1 MESMKQVKNNN
12 VDLIANND
20 LLDKNRAL
28 IEDLWESVLR
38 EECPKEQAER
48 LIQLKELSY
57 SNQVNENIS
66 KKFKNEIVDIVNS
79 MDLAESIAAARAF
92 SLYFQL
98 VNILEQ
104 RVEED
109 RYIQSFTNK
118 NVQRS
123 HDNLDP
129 FAPALARQNAPVT
142 FKELFYRLRKLNV
155 PPGKLE
161 ELLREMDIRLVFT
174 AHPTEIVRH
183 TIRHKQTRVANL
195 LKKIQVENFLTIE
208 EIDSLKIQLKEEV
221 RLWWRTDELHQFKPS
236 VLDEVDYSLHYFQ
249 QVLFNVMP
257 QLRGRISSALN
268 ENYPD
273 VQMPSESFCNF
284 GSWVGSDRDGN
295 PSVTPEI
302 TWRTA
307 CYQRQLMLERY
318 INAISN
324 LRDQLSV
331 SMQWSQVSSSLLE
344 SLETDRV
351 KFPEIYE
358 ARATRYRSEPYR
370 LKLSYILEKLKL
382 TQERNNLLAETGWK
396 FTLEGESDTKYL
408 DQLEKLHYKSVNEF
422 TYDLELIKNSLNS
435 TDLTCEA
442 VNKLLTQVHIF
453 GFSLASL
460 DIRQESTRHS
470 DAIQELTNYLELSL
484 QYDQM
489 SEEQKIKWLI
499 DELNTKRPLIPS
511 EANWTK
517 NTEETF
523 SVFKMVKRLQEEF
536 GSRICHSY
544 IISMSHSAS
553 DLLEVLLLAKEMGLI
568 DQNTQKSKLLVV
580 PLFETV
586 EDLKRA
592 PEVMGKLFKLDFYRS
607 LLPKVG
613 ESFKPLQELMLG
625 YSDSNKDSGFLSSN
639 WEIHR
644 AQIAL
649 QNLSS
654 ENKILLRLFHGRG
667 GSVGRGGGPAY
678 QAILAQPSGTLKGRI
693 KITEQGEVLASK
705 YSLPELA
712 LYNLE
717 TVTTAVI
724 QNSLVNNRLDAT
736 PEWNDLMTRLAETSR
751 SHYRKLVHENPHLL
765 VFFQEVTPIEEIS
778 KLQISSRP
786 ARRKKGAKDLSSLR
800 AIPWV
805 FGWTQSRFLLPSWFG
820 VGTALSV
827 ELKSDPQQIEL
838 LRVLHQRWPF
848 FRMLVSKVEMTLSKV
863 DLEVAKY
870 YVDTLGSKKNR
881 ESFDVIFEVI
891 AKEYNLTKALILE
904 ITGKK
909 KLLESDRDLRSSVN
923 LRNKTII
930 PLGFLQVSLL
940 RRLRDQTRQPPISEF
955 IIEKDESRRAYSRS
969 ELLRGALL
977 TINGIA
983 AGMRN
988 TG

>member
-1 MESMKQVKNNN
+1 MESIKKIKNNN
-12 VDLIANND
+12 VDLITNND
-20 LLDKNRAL
+20 PLDRYRVL

-38 EECPKEQAER
+38 EECPNDQADR

-57 SNQVNENIS
+57 SNKADHDSS
-66 KKFKNEIVDIVNS
+66 KTSTNEIVDIVNS

-118 NVQRS
+118 NVQKS

-142 FKELFYRLRKLNV
+142 FRELFYRLRKLNV

-161 ELLREMDIRLVFT
+161 ELLQEMDIRLVFT

-195 LKKIQVENFLTIE
+195 LKKIQIEKYLTNE
-208 EIDSLKIQLKEEV
+208 EISSLKNQLKEEV

-236 VLDEVDYSLHYFQ
+236 VLDEVDYALHYFQ
-249 QVLFNVMP
+249 QVLFNAMP
-257 QLRGRISSALN
+257 QLRGRISEAIT

-318 INAISN
+318 IDATSN

-351 KFPEIYE
+351 KFPGLYE

-370 LKLSYILEKLKL
+370 LKLSYMLEKLRL
-382 TQERNNLLAETGWK
+382 TQERNNLLSDGGWK
-396 FTLEGESDTKYL
+396 LAL
-408 DQLEKLHYKSVNEF
+408 DEELNHKNIDQIENFHYRSVNEF
-422 TYDLELIKNSLNS
+422 THDLELIKNSLNS

-442 VNKLLTQVHIF
+442 LNKLMTQVHIF

-470 DAIQELTNYLELSL
+470 DAIQELTTFLDLPV
-484 QYDQM
+484 QYNQM
-489 SEEQKIKWLI
+489 SEEEKIEWLI
-499 DELNTKRPLIPS
+499 RELNTKRPLIPS
-511 EANWTK
+511 EFNWTK
-517 NTEETF
+517 STDETF
-523 SVFKMVKRLQEEF
+523 SVFKMVKRLQQEF

-544 IISMSHSAS
+544 VISMSHSAS

-568 DQNTQKSKLLVV
+568 DQNSQNPKLLVV

-592 PEVMGKLFKLDFYRS
+592 PEVMEKLFKLDFYRS

-613 ESFKPLQELMLG
+613 EFFKPLQELMLG
-625 YSDSNKDSGFLSSN
+625 YSDSNKDSGFVSSN

-654 ENKILLRLFHGRG
+654 KHNILLRLFHGRG

-736 PEWNDLMTRLAETSR
+736 PEWNELMTRLAETSR
-751 SHYRKLVHENPHLL
+751 SHYRKLVHENPDLL
-765 VFFQEVTPIEEIS
+765 NFFQEVTPIEEIS

-820 VGTALSV
+820 VGTALSF
-827 ELKSDPQQIEL
+827 ELKSDPEQIEL

-848 FRMLVSKVEMTLSKV
+848 FRMLISKVEMTLSKV

-870 YVDTLGSKKNR
+870 YVDTLGSQDNMDSFEKI
-881 ESFDVIFEVI
+881 FDVIS
-891 AKEYNLTKALILE
+891 KEYNLTKDLILE
-904 ITGKK
+904 ITCKN

-940 RRLRDQTRQPPISEF
+940 RRLRDQTRQPPISE
-955 IIEKDESRRAYSRS
+955 IITDKDESRRAYSRS

>member
-1 MESMKQVKNNN
+1 MESMEQLTNNK
-12 VDLIANND
+12 VDLISKND
-20 LLDKNRAL
+20 PLDKNRAL

-38 EECPKEQAER
+38 EECPYEQAER

-57 SNQVNENIS
+57 STPVDEHTS
-66 KKFKNEIVDIVNS
+66 KKFKNGIVDIVNS
-79 MDLAESIAAARAF
+79 MDLAESISAARAF

-118 NVQRS
+118 NVHKS
-123 HDNLDP
+123 PDNLDP

-142 FKELFYRLRKLNV
+142 FRELFYRLRKLNV

-161 ELLREMDIRLVFT
+161 ELLQEMDIRLVFT

-195 LKKIQVENFLTIE
+195 LKKIQVENFLTIQ
-208 EIDSLKIQLKEEV
+208 EINSLKIQLKEEV

-236 VLDEVDYSLHYFQ
+236 VLDEVDYALHYFQ
-249 QVLFNVMP
+249 QVLFNAMP
-257 QLRGRISSALN
+257 QLRGRIASALT

-273 VQMPSESFCNF
+273 VQMPYESFCNF

-307 CYQRQLMLERY
+307 CYQRKLMLERY

-351 KFPEIYE
+351 NFPEIYE
-358 ARATRYRSEPYR
+358 ARATRYRAEPYR
-370 LKLSYILEKLKL
+370 LKLSYILEKLRL
-382 TQERNNLLAETGWK
+382 TQERNNLLAERGWK
-396 FTLEGESDTKYL
+396 LVLEGQSDTRNL
-408 DQLEKLHYKSVNEF
+408 EQLEKLHYKSVQEF

-435 TDLTCEA
+435 TDLSCQA
-442 VNKLLTQVHIF
+442 VNTLLTQVHIF

-470 DAIQELTNYLELSL
+470 DALQELSNYLDLPF

-489 SEEQKIKWLI
+489 SEEQKIEWLI
-499 DELNTKRPLIPS
+499 EELDTKRPLIPS
-511 EANWTK
+511 DVNWSK
-517 NTEETF
+517 STEETF
-523 SVFKMVKRLQEEF
+523 CVFKMVKRLQEEF

-544 IISMSHSAS
+544 VISMSHSAS
-553 DLLEVLLLAKEMGLI
+553 DLLEVLLLAKEMGLL
-568 DQNTQKSKLLVV
+568 DQNSSHSKLLVV

-592 PEVMGKLFKLDFYRS
+592 PEVMDKLFQLDLYRS

-654 ENKILLRLFHGRG
+654 KNNIVLRLFHGRG

-717 TVTTAVI
+717 TVVTAVI

-736 PEWNDLMTRLAETSR
+736 LEWNELMTRLAETSR
-751 SHYRKLVHENPHLL
+751 LHYRKLVHENPDLL
-765 VFFQEVTPIEEIS
+765 MFFQEVTPIEEIS

-848 FRMLVSKVEMTLSKV
+848 FRMLISKVEMTLSKV

-870 YVDTLGSKKNR
+870 YVDTLGSPKNR
-881 ESFDVIFEVI
+881 DSFEVIFDVIS
-891 AKEYNLTKALILE
+891 KEYNLTKTLILE
-904 ITGKK
+904 ITAKN

-940 RRLRDQTRQPPISEF
+940 RRLRDQTRQPPISEAL
-955 IIEKDESRRAYSRS
+955 IDKDESKRAYSRS

>member
-1 MESMKQVKNNN
+1 MESFKKLTNNT
-12 VDLIANND
+12 VDLIAQND
-20 LLDKNRAL
+20 PSHTNRLL
-28 IEDLWESVLR
+28 IEELWESVLR
-38 EECPKEQAER
+38 DECSDSQATR
-48 LIQLKELSY
+48 LIKLKHLSY
-57 SNQVNENIS
+57 SNQTNQINPRN
-66 KKFKNEIVDIVNS
+66 FKNEIVEIVNA
-79 MDLAESIAAARAF
+79 MDLAESISAARAF

-109 RYIQSFTNK
+109 RYIQSFTNQNK
-118 NVQRS
+118 EKSQ
-123 HDNLDP
+123 DNLDP
-129 FAPALARQNAPVT
+129 FAPPLARQNAPVT
-142 FKELFYRLRKLNV
+142 FRELFYRLRKLNV

-161 ELLREMDIRLVFT
+161 NLLQEMDIRLVFT

-183 TIRHKQTRVANL
+183 TIRHKQRRVANL
-195 LKKIQVENFLTIE
+195 LQKIQSDTFLTNE
-208 EIDSLKIQLKEEV
+208 ETNSLKMQLKEEI

-236 VLDEVDYSLHYFQ
+236 VLDEVDYALHYFQ
-249 QVLFNVMP
+249 QVLFKAMP
-257 QLRGRISSALN
+257 QLRGRISSALC

-273 VQMPSESFCNF
+273 VRIPIESFCTF

-302 TWRTA
+302 TWKTA
-307 CYQRQLMLERY
+307 CYQRKLMLERY
-318 INAISN
+318 VIAISN

-370 LKLSYILEKLKL
+370 LKLSYILEKLRL
-382 TQERNNLLAETGWK
+382 TQDRNNLLSERGWRI
-396 FTLEGESDTKYL
+396 TQESESINSDV
-408 DQLEKLHYKSVNEF
+408 EYKEDPYYRSVDEF
-422 TYDLELIKNSLNS
+422 TDDLELIKNSLET
-435 TDLTCEA
+435 TDLTCEPL
-442 VNKLLTQVHIF
+442 NTLLTQVHIF

-470 DAIQELTNYLELSL
+470 DAFEEVTNYLGMSTSYEN
-484 QYDQM
+484 M
-489 SEEQKIKWLI
+489 SEEERTTWLI
-499 DELNTKRPLIPS
+499 NELKTKRPLIPNS
-511 EANWTK
+511 ENWSQSTD
-517 NTEETF
+517 ETF
-523 SVFKMVKRLQEEF
+523 AVFKMVKRLQEEF

-544 IISMSHSAS
+544 VISMSHSVS

-568 DQNTQKSKLLVV
+568 DQGSNKSQLLVV

-592 PEVMGKLFKLDFYRS
+592 PKVMSELFDLDFYRS
-607 LLPKVG
+607 YLPKVG
-613 ESFKPLQELMLG
+613 EHSKPLQELMLG

-654 ENKILLRLFHGRG
+654 KNGILLRLFHGRG

-678 QAILAQPSGTLKGRI
+678 QAILAQPSGTLLGRI

-736 PEWNDLMTRLAETSR
+736 PDWNELMSRLADASR
-751 SHYRKLVHENPHLL
+751 THYRALVHENPDLL
-765 VFFQEVTPIEEIS
+765 KFFQEVTPIEEIS

-820 VGTALSV
+820 VGTALSK
-827 ELKSDPQQIEL
+827 ELQTDPKQIEL
-838 LRVLHQRWPF
+838 LRMLHQRWPF
-848 FRMLVSKVEMTLSKV
+848 FRMLISKVEMTLSKV

-870 YVDTLGSKKNR
+870 YVDTLGSEKNST
-881 ESFDVIFEVI
+881 SFNQIFSVI
-891 AKEYNLTKALILE
+891 ADEYNLTKSLILN
-904 ITGKK
+904 ITGKN
-909 KLLESDRDLRSSVN
+909 KLLETDKDLRDSVE

-940 RRLRDQTRQPPISEF
+940 KRLRDQKRQPPISEF
-955 IIEKDESRRAYSRS
+955 IHYQDDSKRAYSRS

>member
-1 MESMKQVKNNN
+1 MESLKKTTNKKIDIVKD
-12 VDLIANND
+12 VDPSNANS
-20 LLDKNRAL
+20 LL
-28 IEDLWESVLR
+28 IEELWESVLKA
-38 EECPKEQAER
+38 ECPVEHANR
-48 LIQLKELSY
+48 LIQLKHLSY
-57 SNQVNENIS
+57 IDNSNIS
-66 KKFKNEIVDIVNS
+66 NHKTLKNEIAKIINS
-79 MDLAESIAAARAF
+79 MDLAESISAARAF

-109 RYIQSFTNK
+109 RYIQSFTNQNIEYSK
-118 NVQRS
+118 
-123 HDNLDP
+123 DNLDP
-129 FAPALARQNAPVT
+129 FAPPLARQNAPVT
-142 FKELFYRLRKLNV
+142 FKELFNRLRTLNV
-155 PPGKLE
+155 PPGRLE
-161 ELLREMDIRLVFT
+161 DLLQEMDIRLVFT

-183 TIRHKQTRVANL
+183 TIRHKQRRVANL
-195 LKKIQVENFLTIE
+195 LQQIQSDQYLTKE
-208 EIDSLKIQLKEEV
+208 EIHSLKLQLKEEI

-236 VLDEVDYSLHYFQ
+236 VLDEVDYALHYFQ
-249 QVLFNVMP
+249 QILFNAMP
-257 QLRGRISSALN
+257 QLRRRISSALI

-273 VQMPSESFCNF
+273 VQFPSQSFCTF

-318 INAISN
+318 ITAISN

-331 SMQWSQVSSSLLE
+331 SMQWSQVSPSLLE

-370 LKLSYILEKLKL
+370 LKLSYMLEKLRL
-382 TQERNNLLAETGWK
+382 TQERNNLLAQTGWK
-396 FTLEGESDTKYL
+396 VSLESESGSKDY
-408 DQLEKLHYKSVNEF
+408 DFNDEPFYRSVDEF
-422 TYDLELIKNSLNS
+422 TNDLELIKNSLIT
-435 TDLTCEA
+435 TDLSCEPL
-442 VNKLLTQVHIF
+442 NILLTQVHIF

-470 DAIQELTNYLELSL
+470 DALEELTNYLDLSSS
-484 QYDQM
+484 YENM
-489 SEEQKIKWLI
+489 SEEEKTTWLI
-499 DELNTKRPLIPS
+499 NELKTKRPLIPNNES
-511 EANWTK
+511 WSQS
-517 NTEETF
+517 TEETF
-523 SVFKMVKRLQEEF
+523 AVFKMVKRLQEEF

-544 IISMSHSAS
+544 VISMSHSVS

-568 DQNTQKSKLLVV
+568 DQELNKSNLLVV

-592 PEVMGKLFKLDFYRS
+592 PMVMEQLFNLEFYRS
-607 LLPKVG
+607 YLPKVG
-613 ESFKPLQELMLG
+613 DNSKPLQELMLG

-654 ENKILLRLFHGRG
+654 NNGILLRLFHGRG

-678 QAILAQPSGTLKGRI
+678 QAILAQPGGTLMGRI

-724 QNSLVNNRLDAT
+724 QNSLVNNTLDVT
-736 PEWNDLMTRLAETSR
+736 PEWNQLMSRLADSSR
-751 SHYRKLVHENPHLL
+751 AHYRALVHENPALL
-765 VFFQEVTPIEEIS
+765 TFFQEVTPIEEIS

-786 ARRKKGAKDLSSLR
+786 ARRKKGKKDLSSLR

-820 VGTALSV
+820 VGTALSK
-827 ELKSDPQQIEL
+827 ELSLDPKQIEI
-838 LRVLHQRWPF
+838 LRMLHQRWPF
-848 FRMLVSKVEMTLSKV
+848 FRMLISKVEMTLSKV

-870 YVDTLGSKKNR
+870 YVDMLGSEKNHK
-881 ESFDVIFEVI
+881 SFNSIFETI
-891 AKEYNLTKALILE
+891 AEEYALTKNLILK
-904 ITGKK
+904 ITGKNL
-909 KLLESDRDLRSSVN
+909 LLETDKDLRASVE

-940 RRLRDQTRQPPISEF
+940 KRLRDQKRQPPISEF
-955 IIEKDESRRAYSRS
+955 LHDKADSARTYSRS

>member
-1 MESMKQVKNNN
+1 MESMEQLTNNK
-12 VDLIANND
+12 VDLISKND
-20 LLDKNRAL
+20 PLDKNRAL

-38 EECPKEQAER
+38 EECPYEQAER

-57 SNQVNENIS
+57 STPVDEHTS
-66 KKFKNEIVDIVNS
+66 KKFKNGIVDIVNS
-79 MDLAESIAAARAF
+79 MDLAESISAARAF

-118 NVQRS
+118 NVHKS
-123 HDNLDP
+123 PDNLDP

-142 FKELFYRLRKLNV
+142 FRELFYRLRKLNV

-161 ELLREMDIRLVFT
+161 DLLQEMDIRLVFT

-195 LKKIQVENFLTIE
+195 LKKIQVENFLTIQ
-208 EIDSLKIQLKEEV
+208 EINSLKTQLKEEV

-236 VLDEVDYSLHYFQ
+236 VLDEVDYALHYFQ
-249 QVLFNVMP
+249 QVLFNAMP
-257 QLRGRISSALN
+257 QLRGRIASALT

-307 CYQRQLMLERY
+307 CYQRKLMLERY

-351 KFPEIYE
+351 NFPEIYE
-358 ARATRYRSEPYR
+358 ARATRYRAEPYR
-370 LKLSYILEKLKL
+370 LKLSYILEKLRL
-382 TQERNNLLAETGWK
+382 TQERNNLLAERGWK
-396 FTLEGESDTKYL
+396 LVLEGQSDTKNL
-408 DQLEKLHYKSVNEF
+408 EQLEKLHYKSVQEF

-435 TDLTCEA
+435 TELSCQA
-442 VNKLLTQVHIF
+442 VNTLLTQVHIF

-470 DAIQELTNYLELSL
+470 DAIQELSNYLDLPF

-489 SEEQKIKWLI
+489 SEEQKIEWLI
-499 DELNTKRPLIPS
+499 EELDTKRPLIPS
-511 EANWTK
+511 DVNWSK
-517 NTEETF
+517 STEETF
-523 SVFKMVKRLQEEF
+523 CVFKMVKRLQEEF
-536 GSRICHSY
+536 GSRSCHSY
-544 IISMSHSAS
+544 VISMSHSAS
-553 DLLEVLLLAKEMGLI
+553 DLLEVLLLAKEMGLL
-568 DQNTQKSKLLVV
+568 DQNTSHSKLLVV

-592 PEVMGKLFKLDFYRS
+592 PEVMDKLFQLDLYRS

-654 ENKILLRLFHGRG
+654 KNNILLRLFHGRG

-717 TVTTAVI
+717 TVVTAVI

-736 PEWNDLMTRLAETSR
+736 LEWNELMTRLAETSR
-751 SHYRKLVHENPHLL
+751 LHYRKLVHENPDLL
-765 VFFQEVTPIEEIS
+765 MFFQEVTPIEEIS

-848 FRMLVSKVEMTLSKV
+848 FRMLISKVEMTLSKV

-870 YVDTLGSKKNR
+870 YVDTLGSPKNR
-881 ESFDVIFEVI
+881 DSFEVIFDVIS
-891 AKEYNLTKALILE
+891 KEYNLTKTLILE
-904 ITGKK
+904 ITGKN

-940 RRLRDQTRQPPISEF
+940 RRLRDQTRQPPISESL
-955 IIEKDESRRAYSRS
+955 IDKDETRRAYSRS

>member
-1 MESMKQVKNNN
+1 MESIRQIKNNK
-12 VDLIANND
+12 VDLISNND
-20 LLDKNRAL
+20 PLDKNRLL

-38 EECPKEQAER
+38 EECPDDQAER

-57 SNQVNENIS
+57 SKQIDGDSS
-66 KKFKNEIVDIVNS
+66 KTFKNEIVDIVNS

-118 NVQRS
+118 DVQKS
-123 HDNLDP
+123 PDNLDP

-142 FKELFYRLRKLNV
+142 FRELFYRLRKLNV

-161 ELLREMDIRLVFT
+161 ELLQEMDIRLVFT

-195 LKKIQVENFLTIE
+195 LKKIQIEQFLTKE
-208 EIDSLKIQLKEEV
+208 EKNSLKNQLKEEV

-236 VLDEVDYSLHYFQ
+236 VLDEVDYALHYFQ
-249 QVLFNVMP
+249 QVLFNAMP
-257 QLRGRISSALN
+257 QLRGRIAEALT

-318 INAISN
+318 IIATSN

-370 LKLSYILEKLKL
+370 LKLSYILEKLRL
-382 TQERNNLLAETGWK
+382 TQERNNLLADNGWK
-396 FTLEGESDTKYL
+396 FALEGEIDNKNL
-408 DQLEKLHYKSVNEF
+408 DKVENLYYKSVNEF
-422 TYDLELIKNSLNS
+422 TYDLELIKNSLIS
-435 TDLTCEA
+435 TDLTCES
-442 VNKLLTQVHIF
+442 VSNLLTQVHIF

-470 DAIQELTNYLELSL
+470 DAIQELTNHLDLSV

-489 SEEQKIKWLI
+489 SEEEKIKWLI

-511 EANWTK
+511 DVNWTK
-517 NTEETF
+517 TTEETF
-523 SVFKMVKRLQEEF
+523 SVFKMVKRLQQEF

-544 IISMSHSAS
+544 VISMSHSAS
-553 DLLEVLLLAKEMGLI
+553 DLLEVLLLAKEMGLL
-568 DQNTQKSKLLVV
+568 DQNSQKSKLLVV

-592 PEVMGKLFKLDFYRS
+592 PEVMEKLFKLDFYRS

-625 YSDSNKDSGFLSSN
+625 YSDSNKDSGFVSSN

-654 ENKILLRLFHGRG
+654 RNNILLRLFHGRG

-736 PEWNDLMTRLAETSR
+736 PEWNQLMSRLAKTSR
-751 SHYRKLVHENPHLL
+751 SHYRKLVHENPDLL
-765 VFFQEVTPIEEIS
+765 NFFQEVTPIEEIS

-820 VGTALSV
+820 VGTALSS
-827 ELKSDPQQIEL
+827 ELNSDPQQIEL

-848 FRMLVSKVEMTLSKV
+848 FRMLISKVEMTLSKV
-863 DLEVAKY
+863 DLEVARY
-870 YVDTLGSKKNR
+870 YVDTLGSKENKH
-881 ESFDVIFEVI
+881 SFDDIFEVI
-891 AKEYNLTKALILE
+891 SKEYNLTKSLILE
-904 ITGKK
+904 ITGKN
-909 KLLESDRDLRSSVN
+909 KLLESDRDLKSSVS

-955 IIEKDESRRAYSRS
+955 VMDKDESRRAYSRS

>member
-1 MESMKQVKNNN
+1 MESFKNLTEDRM
-12 VDLIANND
+12 DLISNSDPSKANRN
-20 LLDKNRAL
+20 L
-28 IEDLWESVLR
+28 IEELWKSVLR
-38 EECPKEQAER
+38 QECPKDQADR
-48 LIQLKELSY
+48 LIKLKELSY
-57 SNQVNENIS
+57 SNKTNEAES
-66 KKFKNEIVDIVNS
+66 KTFKNEIVEIIDE
-79 MDLAESIAAARAF
+79 MDLAESISAARAF

-109 RYIQSFTNK
+109 RYIYSFTNQNK
-118 NVQRS
+118 DKS
-123 HDNLDP
+123 HENLDP
-129 FAPALARQNAPVT
+129 FAPPLARQNAPVT
-142 FKELFYRLRKLNV
+142 FKELFHRLRKLNV
-155 PPGKLE
+155 PPGRLE
-161 ELLREMDIRLVFT
+161 DLLQEMDIRLVFT

-183 TIRHKQTRVANL
+183 TIRHKQRRVANL
-195 LKKIQVENFLTIE
+195 LQKIQSETLLTKD
-208 EIDSLKIQLKEEV
+208 EINSLKLQLKEEI

-236 VLDEVDYSLHYFQ
+236 VLDEVDYALHYFQ
-249 QVLFNVMP
+249 QILFNAMP
-257 QLRGRISSALN
+257 QLRRRISSALI

-273 VQMPSESFCNF
+273 VQIPVESFCTF

-318 INAISN
+318 ISAISN

-331 SMQWSQVSSSLLE
+331 SMQWSQVSPSLLE

-351 KFPEIYE
+351 KFPEVYE

-370 LKLSYILEKLKL
+370 LKLSYILEKLRL
-382 TQERNNLLAETGWK
+382 TQERNNLLAQTGWRVS
-396 FTLEGESDTKYL
+396 LETELDKKDLDFSDEPY
-408 DQLEKLHYKSVNEF
+408 YRSVDEF
-422 TYDLELIKNSLNS
+422 TNDLELIKNSLIT
-435 TDLTCEA
+435 TDLSCEPL
-442 VNKLLTQVHIF
+442 NTLLTQVHIF

-470 DAIQELTNYLELSL
+470 DAIEELTRYLALPIT
-484 QYDQM
+484 YDNM
-489 SEEQKIKWLI
+489 SEEEKTKWLI
-499 DELNTKRPLIPS
+499 SELNTKRPLIPITASWS
-511 EANWTK
+511 EH
-517 NTEETF
+517 TEETF
-523 SVFKMVKRLQEEF
+523 AVFKMVKRLQEEF

-544 IISMSHSAS
+544 VISMSHSVS
-553 DLLEVLLLAKEMGLI
+553 DLLEVLLLAKETGLI
-568 DQNTQKSKLLVV
+568 DQGSNKSNLLVV

-592 PEVMGKLFKLDFYRS
+592 PTVMNELFHLDFYRS
-607 LLPKVG
+607 YLPKVG
-613 ESFKPLQELMLG
+613 ENCKPLQELMLG

-654 ENKILLRLFHGRG
+654 KNGILLRLFHGRG

-678 QAILAQPSGTLKGRI
+678 QAILAQPSGTLLGRI

-705 YSLPELA
+705 YGLPELA

-736 PEWNDLMTRLAETSR
+736 PEWNELMGRLADSSR
-751 SHYRKLVHENPHLL
+751 THYRALVHENPDLL
-765 VFFQEVTPIEEIS
+765 TFFQEVTPIEEIS

-820 VGTALSV
+820 VGTALSK
-827 ELKSDPQQIEL
+827 ELGKDLKEIEL
-838 LRVLHQRWPF
+838 LRMLHQRWPF
-848 FRMLVSKVEMTLSKV
+848 FRMLISKVEMTLSKV

-870 YVDTLGSKKNR
+870 YVDTLGSKKNCK
-881 ESFDVIFEVI
+881 SFNEIFEI
-891 AKEYNLTKALILE
+891 ISKEYALTKNLILK
-904 ITGKK
+904 ITRKN
-909 KLLESDRDLRSSVN
+909 KLLETDKDLRASVE

-940 RRLRDQTRQPPISEF
+940 KRLRDQKRQPPVSEF
-955 IIEKDESRRAYSRS
+955 LHGKNDLTRTYSRS

>member
-1 MESMKQVKNNN
+1 MESIEKLTNNN
-12 VDLIANND
+12 VDLINNND
-20 LLDKNRAL
+20 PLDKNRAL

-38 EECPKEQAER
+38 EECPYEQAER

-57 SNQVNENIS
+57 STPVDEHTS

-79 MDLAESIAAARAF
+79 MDLAESISAARAF

-118 NVQRS
+118 NVHKS
-123 HDNLDP
+123 PDNLDP

-142 FKELFYRLRKLNV
+142 FRELFYRLRKLNV

-161 ELLREMDIRLVFT
+161 ELLQEMDIRLVFT

-195 LKKIQVENFLTIE
+195 LKKIQVESFLTIE
-208 EIDSLKIQLKEEV
+208 EINSLKTQLKEEV

-236 VLDEVDYSLHYFQ
+236 VLDEVDYALHYFQ
-249 QVLFNVMP
+249 QVLFNAMP
-257 QLRGRISSALN
+257 HLRGRIASALT

-307 CYQRQLMLERY
+307 CYQRKLMLERY

-351 KFPEIYE
+351 NFPEIYE
-358 ARATRYRSEPYR
+358 ARATRYRAEPYR
-370 LKLSYILEKLKL
+370 LKLSYILEKLRL
-382 TQERNNLLAETGWK
+382 TQERNNLLAETGWRLV
-396 FTLEGESDTKYL
+396 LEGKSDIKNL
-408 DQLEKLHYKSVNEF
+408 EQVEKLHYKSVQEF

-435 TDLTCEA
+435 TDLSCQA
-442 VNKLLTQVHIF
+442 VNTLLTQVHIF

-470 DAIQELTNYLELSL
+470 DAIQELSNYLDLPF

-489 SEEQKIKWLI
+489 SEEQKIEWLI
-499 DELNTKRPLIPS
+499 EELDTKRPLIPS
-511 EANWTK
+511 DVNWSK
-517 NTEETF
+517 STEETF
-523 SVFKMVKRLQEEF
+523 CVFKMVKRLQEEF

-544 IISMSHSAS
+544 VISMSHSAS
-553 DLLEVLLLAKEMGLI
+553 DLLEVLLLAKEMGLL
-568 DQNTQKSKLLVV
+568 DKNSSQSKLLVV

-592 PEVMGKLFKLDFYRS
+592 PEVMDKLFQLDLYRS

-654 ENKILLRLFHGRG
+654 KNNIVLRLFHGRG

-717 TVTTAVI
+717 TVITAVI

-736 PEWNDLMTRLAETSR
+736 LEWNELMTRLAETSR
-751 SHYRKLVHENPHLL
+751 SHYRKLVHENPDLL
-765 VFFQEVTPIEEIS
+765 MFFQEVTPIEEIS

-820 VGTALSV
+820 VGTALSE

-848 FRMLVSKVEMTLSKV
+848 FRMLISKVEMTLSKV

-870 YVDTLGSKKNR
+870 YVDTLGSQKNR
-881 ESFDVIFEVI
+881 DSFEVIFDVIS
-891 AKEYNLTKALILE
+891 KEYNLTKTLILE
-904 ITGKK
+904 ITGKN

-940 RRLRDQTRQPPISEF
+940 RRLRDQTRQPPISESL
-955 IIEKDESRRAYSRS
+955 IDKDESRRAYSRS

>member
-1 MESMKQVKNNN
+1 MESMEQLTNNK
-12 VDLIANND
+12 VDLISKND
-20 LLDKNRAL
+20 PLDKNRAL

-38 EECPKEQAER
+38 EECPYEQAER

-57 SNQVNENIS
+57 STPVDEHTS
-66 KKFKNEIVDIVNS
+66 KKFKNGIVDIVNS
-79 MDLAESIAAARAF
+79 MDLAESISAARAF

-118 NVQRS
+118 NVHKS
-123 HDNLDP
+123 PDNLDP

-142 FKELFYRLRKLNV
+142 FRELFYRLRKLNV

-161 ELLREMDIRLVFT
+161 ELLQEMDIRLVFT

-195 LKKIQVENFLTIE
+195 LKKIQVENFLTIQ
-208 EIDSLKIQLKEEV
+208 EINSLKIQLKEEV

-236 VLDEVDYSLHYFQ
+236 VLDEVDYALHYFQ
-249 QVLFNVMP
+249 QVLFNAMP
-257 QLRGRISSALN
+257 QLRGRIASALT

-273 VQMPSESFCNF
+273 VQMPYESFCNF

-307 CYQRQLMLERY
+307 CYQRKLMLERY

-351 KFPEIYE
+351 NFPEIYE
-358 ARATRYRSEPYR
+358 ARATRYRAEPYR
-370 LKLSYILEKLKL
+370 LKLSYILEKLRL
-382 TQERNNLLAETGWK
+382 TQERNNLLAESGWK
-396 FTLEGESDTKYL
+396 LVLEGQSDTRNIE
-408 DQLEKLHYKSVNEF
+408 QLEKLHYKSVQEF

-435 TDLTCEA
+435 TDLSCQA
-442 VNKLLTQVHIF
+442 VNTLLTQVHIF

-470 DAIQELTNYLELSL
+470 DALQELSNYLDLPF

-489 SEEQKIKWLI
+489 SEEQKIEWLI
-499 DELNTKRPLIPS
+499 EELDTKRPLIPS
-511 EANWTK
+511 DVNWSK
-517 NTEETF
+517 STEETF
-523 SVFKMVKRLQEEF
+523 CVFKMVKRLQEEF

-544 IISMSHSAS
+544 VISMSHSAS
-553 DLLEVLLLAKEMGLI
+553 DLLEVLLLAKEMGLL
-568 DQNTQKSKLLVV
+568 DQNTSHSKLLVV

-592 PEVMGKLFKLDFYRS
+592 PEVMDKLFQLDLYRS

-654 ENKILLRLFHGRG
+654 KNNIVLRLFHGRG

-717 TVTTAVI
+717 TVVTAVI

-736 PEWNDLMTRLAETSR
+736 LEWNELMTRLAETSR
-751 SHYRKLVHENPHLL
+751 LHYRKLVHENPDLL
-765 VFFQEVTPIEEIS
+765 MFFQEVTPIEEIS

-820 VGTALSV
+820 VGTALSE

-848 FRMLVSKVEMTLSKV
+848 FRMLISKVEMTLSKV

-870 YVDTLGSKKNR
+870 YVDTLGSPKNR
-881 ESFDVIFEVI
+881 DSFEVIFDVIS
-891 AKEYNLTKALILE
+891 KEYNLTKTLILE
-904 ITGKK
+904 ITAKN

-940 RRLRDQTRQPPISEF
+940 RRLRDQTRQPPISEAL
-955 IIEKDESRRAYSRS
+955 IDKDESKRAYSRS